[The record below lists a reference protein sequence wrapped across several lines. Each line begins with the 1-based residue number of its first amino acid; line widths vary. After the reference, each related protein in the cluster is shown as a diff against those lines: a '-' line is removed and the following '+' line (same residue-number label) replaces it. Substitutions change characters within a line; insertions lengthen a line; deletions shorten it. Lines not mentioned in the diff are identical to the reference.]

1 MTKWN
6 DIPFN
11 ENDSADE
18 KAAQFEAQW
27 AENGG
32 NDEPEDNNP
41 YSKDN
46 FNK

>member
-6 DIPFN
+6 DIPTN
-11 ENDSADE
+11 PSDSAEE
-18 KAAQFEAQW
+18 KGNQFDRQW
-27 AENGG
+27 EENGG

>member
-6 DIPFN
+6 DIPTN
-11 ENDSADE
+11 ENDSPEE
-18 KAAQFEAQW
+18 KADQFERQW
-27 AENGG
+27 EENGG
-32 NDEPEDNNP
+32 NDPQEDNNP